1 MKYDKISRINDF
13 NSLKSIIISC
23 IDEKNVDI
31 SYAINPLN
39 EYVNGLLLEIKEL
52 KDVIKEYKKKANIYY
67 YEELKKTRVLLKK
80 EYAEN
85 VSLKAELVTLKYA
98 ENVSLKAEIESLQD
112 QLKECVNDYE
122 NDIKDNEVIKE
133 VEEELYKSYKKNKP
147 SKQRSI

>member
-23 IDEKNVDI
+23 IDEKNIDI

-52 KDVIKEYKKKANIYY
+52 KDVIKEYKIKVNIYY

-80 EYAEN
+80 E
-85 VSLKAELVTLKYA
+85 YA

-133 VEEELYKSYKKNKP
+133 VEEEVYKSYKKNKP
-147 SKQRSI
+147 SKQRSV

>member
-52 KDVIKEYKKKANIYY
+52 KDVIKEYKIKVNIYY

-80 EYAEN
+80 EYEEN
-85 VSLKAELVTLKYA
+85 VSL
-98 ENVSLKAEIESLQD
+98 
-112 QLKECVNDYE
+112 
-122 NDIKDNEVIKE
+122 
-133 VEEELYKSYKKNKP
+133 
-147 SKQRSI
+147 

>member
-52 KDVIKEYKKKANIYY
+52 KDVIKEYKIKVNIYY

-80 EYAEN
+80 E
-85 VSLKAELVTLKYA
+85 YA

-133 VEEELYKSYKKNKP
+133 VEEEVYKSYKKNKP
-147 SKQRSI
+147 SKQRSV

>member
-1 MKYDKISRINDF
+1 MKYDKISRINAF

>member
-85 VSLKAELVTLKYA
+85 VSLKAE
-98 ENVSLKAEIESLQD
+98 IESLQD